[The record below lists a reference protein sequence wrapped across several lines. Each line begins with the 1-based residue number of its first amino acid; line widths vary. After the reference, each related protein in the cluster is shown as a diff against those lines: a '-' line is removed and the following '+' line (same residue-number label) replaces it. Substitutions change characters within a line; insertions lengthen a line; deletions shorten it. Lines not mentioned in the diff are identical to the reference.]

1 MVTEG
6 FVYLDYPEAVALH
19 LILMMKKLLHRLFCI
34 VVGCLLGPHPMVAQT
49 PQPARK
55 YTTVER
61 LQPARLQAVK
71 ADRERYQRERKSVNV
86 IKQLKDLRAIMHVHA
101 EDSAH
106 TGGTRPEL
114 LAACKRTGVQ
124 VVLLTNHVRPPVD
137 FINDSWRGL
146 REGVLFIPGAEHEGF
161 LAYPQTSIMN
171 RKTAS
176 RAELISAVTA
186 NGGNIFLSHIEERPD
201 WATDQLTGME
211 IYNHH
216 ADFKTERE
224 FLGWLQMTLADPDGI
239 ANLQKLLA
247 DYPQEFFGS
256 QQDYL
261 ADYIAK
267 WDADSQ
273 LHRVTGIAANDCHH
287 NQVITV
293 KVAAPDAI
301 EIWLTGDKEP
311 TFKVTAKKAPRIPE
325 LTQGK
330 AVGEV
335 IAQVDI
341 DPYERSLRYVT
352 THILAAAQTESA
364 VRTALT
370 QAHAYVAHDWLCDPT
385 GFAFVANQG
394 KRQVG
399 VMGDEIKFAQGLQL
413 RVAAPVAATIK
424 LFRNGKL
431 VQTAEAQDFS
441 YALPEPG
448 TYRAEVWLSLDGELR
463 PWIYANPIR
472 VLTATR

>member
-1 MVTEG
+1 MSIIPDI
-6 FVYLDYPEAVALH
+6 LCRIALAYS
-19 LILMMKKLLHRLFCI
+19 LILG
-34 VVGCLLGPHPMVAQT
+34 VVRAQT
-49 PQPARK
+49 PSLSRQ
-55 YTTVER
+55 YTTIER
-61 LQPARLQAVK
+61 LQPAHLQAVK
-71 ADRERYQRERKSVNV
+71 ADRKRYQRARQSVNV
-86 IKQLKDLRAIMHVHA
+86 IKHLKDLRAIMHVHA

-114 LAACKRTGVQ
+114 LAACKLTGVQ
-124 VVLLTNHVRPPVD
+124 VVMLTNHVRPPVD

-161 LAYPQTSIMN
+161 LAYPQKSILSGLQQMPKE
-171 RKTAS
+171 REA
-176 RAELISAVTA
+176 LIRAVTA

-201 WATDQLTGME
+201 WTTDQLTGME

-216 ADFKTERE
+216 ADFKPERA
-224 FLGWLQMTLADPDGI
+224 FLGWLQTTLSDPDGI
-239 ANLQKLLA
+239 ASLQKLLA
-247 DYPQEFFGS
+247 EYPQEFFGS

-273 LHRVTGIAANDCHH
+273 HHRVTGVAANDCHH

-293 KVAAPDAI
+293 KVAAPDAL
-301 EIWLTGDKEP
+301 ELWLTGDKEP
-311 TFKVTAKKAPRIPE
+311 SFKVNAKRAPRIPE

-330 AVGEV
+330 AVGDV

-352 THILAAAQTESA
+352 THILATAQTEAA
-364 VRTALT
+364 VRAALK

-385 GFAFVANQG
+385 GFAFVMNQG

-399 VMGDEIKFAQGLQL
+399 VMGDEIKFSKGLQL
-413 RVAAPVAATIK
+413 RIVAPVAGTIR

-431 VQTAEAQDFS
+431 VQTVNAAD
-441 YALPEPG
+441 YVYPLTEPG
-448 TYRAEVWLSLDGELR
+448 TYRAEIWLTLDGELR
-463 PWIYANPIR
+463 PWIYANPMR
-472 VLTATR
+472 VL

>member
-1 MVTEG
+1 MLNNVSILALVAGLAISSLFVCAQVT
-6 FVYLDYPEAVALH
+6 P
-19 LILMMKKLLHRLFCI
+19 
-34 VVGCLLGPHPMVAQT
+34 
-49 PQPARK
+49 PARK

-61 LQPARLQAVK
+61 LQPAHLQAVK
-71 ADRERYQRERKSVNV
+71 ADRERYQRERKSINV
-86 IKQLKDLRAIMHVHA
+86 IKHLKDLRAIMHVHA

-114 LAACKRTGVQ
+114 LAACKLTGVQ
-124 VVLLTNHVRPPVD
+124 VVMLTNHVRPPVD

-161 LAYPQTSIMN
+161 LAYPQKSILQQMPKG
-171 RKTAS
+171 RD
-176 RAELISAVTA
+176 ELIRAVTA
-186 NGGNIFLSHIEERPD
+186 DGGNIFLSHIEERPD
-201 WATDQLTGME
+201 WPTDQLTGME

-216 ADFKTERE
+216 ADFKPERA
-224 FLGWLQMTLADPDGI
+224 FLGWLQTNLSDPDGI
-239 ANLQKLLA
+239 ANIQKLLA
-247 DYPQEFFGS
+247 EYPQEFFGS

-261 ADYIAK
+261 SDYIAK

-301 EIWLTGDKEP
+301 ELWLTGDKEP
-311 TFKVTAKKAPRIPE
+311 SFKVTAKRAPRIPE

-330 AVGEV
+330 AVGDV

-352 THILAAAQTESA
+352 THILATAQTETA
-364 VRTALT
+364 VRAALN

-385 GFAFVANQG
+385 GFAFVMNQA

-399 VMGDEIKFAQGLQL
+399 VMGDEIRFAKGLQL
-413 RVAAPVAATIK
+413 QIAAPVAGTIR

-431 VQTAEAQDFS
+431 VQTVNAADYVYPLTEA
-441 YALPEPG
+441 G
-448 TYRAEVWLSLDGELR
+448 TYRAEVWLTLDGELR

-472 VLTATR
+472 VL

>member
-1 MVTEG
+1 M
-6 FVYLDYPEAVALH
+6 
-19 LILMMKKLLHRLFCI
+19 KLLFPRFYSI
-34 VVGCLLGPHPMVAQT
+34 VVAVCLLAGAQLVAAQT
-49 PQPARK
+49 PQPVLK

-61 LQPARLQAVK
+61 LQPVHLQAVK
-71 ADRERYQRERKSVNV
+71 ADRERYQRARKS
-86 IKQLKDLRAIMHVHA
+86 IKLIKNLKDLRAIMHVHA

-146 REGVLFIPGAEHEGF
+146 HEGVLFIPGAEHEGF
-161 LAYPQTSIMN
+161 LAYPQASILN
-171 RKTAS
+171 RKTSS
-176 RAELISAVTA
+176 RDEYIRVVKE
-186 NGGNIFLSHIEERPD
+186 GGGDIFLSHIEERPD
-201 WATDQLTGME
+201 WPTDQLTGME

-224 FLGWLQMTLADPDGI
+224 FLGWLQTTLADPDGI

-247 DYPQEFFGS
+247 EFPQEFFGS

-261 ADYIAK
+261 SDYIAK

-273 LHRVTGIAANDCHH
+273 LHRVTGVAANDCHH
-287 NQVITV
+287 NQVITL
-293 KVAAPDAI
+293 KVGAPDVI
-301 EIWLTGDKEP
+301 EFWLTGDKEP
-311 TFKVTAKKAPRIPE
+311 TFKVTAQRAPRIPE

-335 IAQVDI
+335 IAQFDL

-352 THILAAAQTESA
+352 THLWATAQTEAA
-364 VRTALT
+364 VRAALK

-385 GFAFVANQG
+385 GFAFVMNQG
-394 KRQVG
+394 KRQIG
-399 VMGDEIKFAQGLQL
+399 VMGDEIKFAEGMQLQFI
-413 RVAAPVAATIK
+413 APVAGLVK

-431 VQTAEAQDFS
+431 LQSTTAREFS
-441 YALPEPG
+441 YSPTKPG
-448 TYRAEVWLSLDGELR
+448 TYRVEVWLTLDGELR

-472 VLTATR
+472 LL

>member
-1 MVTEG
+1 MNHNQISMRLI
-6 FVYLDYPEAVALH
+6 FALV
-19 LILMMKKLLHRLFCI
+19 LACYCSIF
-34 VVGCLLGPHPMVAQT
+34 AQT
-49 PQPARK
+49 PPSFRK

-61 LQPARLQAVK
+61 LQPAHLQAVK
-71 ADRERYQRERKSVNV
+71 ADRERYQRERRTPKL
-86 IKQLKDLRAIMHVHA
+86 IKNLKDLRAIMHVHA

-124 VVLLTNHVRPPVD
+124 VVMLASHVRPPVD

-161 LAYPQTSIMN
+161 LLYPQKSILPSMPKD
-171 RKTAS
+171 REA
-176 RAELISAVTA
+176 LIGAVTA
-186 NGGNIFLSHIEERPD
+186 GGGDIFLSHIEERPD
-201 WATDQLTGME
+201 WATDKLTGME

-216 ADFKTERE
+216 ADFKPERE
-224 FLGWLQMTLADPDGI
+224 FLGWLQTTLADPDGI
-239 ANLQKLLA
+239 ASVQKLLTE
-247 DYPQEFFGS
+247 YPQEFFGS

-267 WDADSQ
+267 WDADNQ
-273 LHRVTGIAANDCHH
+273 LHRVTGVAANDCHH

-301 EIWLTGDKEP
+301 ELWLTGDKEAS
-311 TFKVTAKKAPRIPE
+311 FKVDAKKAPRIPE
-325 LTQGK
+325 LTKGK
-330 AVGEV
+330 AAGDV
-335 IAQVDI
+335 IATVDV
-341 DPYERSLRYVT
+341 DPYDRSLRYVT
-352 THILAAAQTESA
+352 THILATAQTEAA
-364 VRTALT
+364 VRAALK

-385 GFAFVANQG
+385 GFAFVAQQG

-399 VMGDEIKFAQGLQL
+399 VMGDEIKFANGLAL
-413 RVAAPVAATIK
+413 RMAAPVKATIK

-431 VQTAEAQDFS
+431 MQTTEAKEFS
-441 YALPEPG
+441 YALTEPG
-448 TYRAEVWLSLDGELR
+448 TYRAEAWLTLDGEAR

-472 VLTATR
+472 VLPQ